1 MRLEIKDVVDS
12 YMQQVPEV
20 SEYCQRCLKT
30 ERWHGNVVLMVVDA
44 AFTSIGLNYFQAV
57 VPKVDKFRQEF
68 VESGRIRTLEDLA
81 AASGDELEKIWRNKR
96 SWQMAKSVASYLAGI
111 KKDKGLNDRQAF
123 IYWAKRAQLD
133 GWEKD
138 PVGEI
143 KGVGINS
150 FQYLRMMGGVDTV
163 MPDKIVK
170 RVIAEILAKANMDM
184 PSTDID
190 FVRLM
195 EKMAPE
201 VGYRAIELC
210 WMTWLIQSEA
220 GMSRMEKYASLLPK
234 I

>member
-1 MRLEIKDVVDS
+1 MRLELKDIVDS
-12 YMQQVPEV
+12 YMRQVPEV

-30 ERWHGNVVLMVVDA
+30 ERWHGNIVLMVVDA
-44 AFTSIGLNYFQAV
+44 AFTSIGLNYFQSV

-68 VESGRIRTLEDLA
+68 VETGRIGTLEDLA
-81 AASGDELEKIWRNKR
+81 VADDGELEKIWRNKR

-123 IYWAKRAQLD
+123 IYWAKHAQLD

-150 FQYLRMMGGVDTV
+150 FQYLRMMGGIDTV

-170 RVIAEILAKANMDM
+170 RVIAEILAKANMEM
-184 PSTDID
+184 PSTDIG

-195 EKMAPE
+195 EDMAPE

>member
-1 MRLEIKDVVDS
+1 MKLKDVIDS

-20 SEYCQRCLKT
+20 REYCQRCLKT
-30 ERWHGNVVLMVVDA
+30 ERWHGNIVLMVVDA

-68 VESGRIRTLEDLA
+68 VEPGRIRTLEGLA
-81 AASGDELEKIWRNKR
+81 AASDDELEKIWRNKR
-96 SWQMAKSVASYLAGI
+96 SWQMAKSVASYLARI
-111 KKDKGLNDRQAF
+111 KKDKGLNDREAF
-123 IYWAKRAQLD
+123 IYWAQHAQLD

-150 FQYLRMMGGVDTV
+150 FQYLRMMGGIDTV

-184 PSTDID
+184 PSTDIG

-195 EKMAPE
+195 ENMAPE

-210 WMTWLIQSEA
+210 WMTWLVQSEA
-220 GMSRMEKYASLLPK
+220 GMSRIEKYASLLPK

>member
-1 MRLEIKDVVDS
+1 LKLKDVVDN

-20 SEYCQRCLKT
+20 REYCRRCLKT
-30 ERWHGNVVLMVVDA
+30 ERWQGNIVLMVVDA

-57 VPKVDKFRQEF
+57 VPKVEKFRQDF
-68 VESGRIRTLEDLA
+68 VESGKIRSLEDLA
-81 AASGDELEKIWRNKR
+81 AADDAELEKIWRNKR
-96 SWQMAKSVASYLAGI
+96 SWQMAKSVASYLGEV
-111 KKDKGLNDRQAF
+111 KRDKGLDDRQAF
-123 IYWAKRAQLD
+123 IYWAKHARLD

-138 PVGEI
+138 PIGKI

-150 FQYLRMMGGVDTV
+150 FQYLRMMGGIDTV

-170 RVIAEILAKANMDM
+170 RVIAEILTKANMEM

-195 EKMAPE
+195 ERMAPE

-210 WMTWLIQSEA
+210 WMTWMIQSEA
-220 GMSRMEKYASLLPK
+220 GMSRMEKYSLLLHK

>member
-1 MRLEIKDVVDS
+1 MSKLKEAVDS
-12 YMQQVPEV
+12 YMRQVPEV
-20 SEYCQRCLKT
+20 REYCQRCLKT
-30 ERWHGNVVLMVVDA
+30 ERWQGNIVLMVVDA

-68 VESGRIRTLEDLA
+68 VEPGRVRTLEDLA
-81 AASGDELEKIWRNKR
+81 AANDDELEKIWRNKR
-96 SWQMAKSVASYLAGI
+96 SWQMAKSVASYLAGV
-111 KKDKGLNDRQAF
+111 KKEKGLDDRQAF
-123 IYWAKRAQLD
+123 IYWAKHARLD

-138 PVGEI
+138 PIGEI

-150 FQYLRMMGGVDTV
+150 FQYLRMMGGIDTV

-170 RVIAEILAKANMDM
+170 RVIAEILAKANMEM

-195 EKMAPE
+195 EHMAPE

-210 WMTWLIQSEA
+210 WMTWMVQSEA
-220 GMSRMEKYASLLPK
+220 GMSRMEKYSSLLHK

>member
-1 MRLEIKDVVDS
+1 MR
-12 YMQQVPEV
+12 QVPEV
-20 SEYCQRCLKT
+20 REYCQRCLKT
-30 ERWHGNVVLMVVDA
+30 ERWQGNIVLMVVDA

-57 VPKVDKFRQEF
+57 VPKVEKFRQDF
-68 VESGRIRTLEDLA
+68 VVSDKIRSLEDLA
-81 AASGDELEKIWRNKR
+81 GADEAELAKIWRNKR
-96 SWQMAKSVASYLAGI
+96 SWQMAKSIASYLGEI
-111 KKDKGLNDRQAF
+111 KRDKGLNDRQAF
-123 IYWAKRAQLD
+123 IYWAKQAQLD

-138 PVGEI
+138 PVGKI

-150 FQYLRMMGGVDTV
+150 FQYLRMMGGIDTV

-170 RVIAEILAKANMDM
+170 RVMAEILSKANMEM

-195 EKMAPE
+195 EHMAPE

-210 WMTWLIQSEA
+210 WMTWMIQSEA
-220 GMSRMEKYASLLPK
+220 GMSRMEKYSSLLHN

>member
-1 MRLEIKDVVDS
+1 LKLKDVVDS
-12 YMQQVPEV
+12 YMRQVPEV
-20 SEYCQRCLKT
+20 REYCQRCLKT
-30 ERWHGNVVLMVVDA
+30 ERWQGNIVLMVVDA

-57 VPKVDKFRQEF
+57 VPKVEKFRQEF
-68 VESGRIRTLEDLA
+68 VVPGMVRMLEELA
-81 AASGDELEKIWRNKR
+81 AASDDELEKIWRNKR
-96 SWQMAKSVASYLAGI
+96 SWQMAKSVASYLAGV
-111 KKDKGLNDRQAF
+111 KKEKRLDDRQAF
-123 IYWAKRAQLD
+123 IYWAKHAQLD

-138 PVGEI
+138 PIGKI

-170 RVIAEILAKANMDM
+170 RVIAEILAKANMKM

-190 FVRLM
+190 FVRLV
-195 EKMAPE
+195 ESIAPD

-210 WMTWLIQSEA
+210 WMTWMVQSEA
-220 GMSRMEKYASLLPK
+220 GMSRMEKYSSLLYK

>member
-1 MRLEIKDVVDS
+1 MSKLKEAVDS

-20 SEYCQRCLKT
+20 REYCQRCLKT
-30 ERWHGNVVLMVVDA
+30 ERWQGNIVLMVVDA

-68 VESGRIRTLEDLA
+68 VEPGRVRTLEDLA
-81 AASGDELEKIWRNKR
+81 AANDDELEKIWRNKR
-96 SWQMAKSVASYLAGI
+96 SWQMAKSVASYLAGV
-111 KKDKGLNDRQAF
+111 KKEKGLDDRQAF
-123 IYWAKRAQLD
+123 IYWAKHARLD

-138 PVGEI
+138 PIGEI

-150 FQYLRMMGGVDTV
+150 FQYLRMMGGIDTV

-170 RVIAEILAKANMDM
+170 RVIAEILAKANMEM

-195 EKMAPE
+195 EHMASE

-210 WMTWLIQSEA
+210 WMTWMVQSEA
-220 GMSRMEKYASLLPK
+220 GMSRMEKYSSLLHK

>member
-1 MRLEIKDVVDS
+1 MR
-12 YMQQVPEV
+12 QVPEV
-20 SEYCQRCLKT
+20 REYCQRCLKT
-30 ERWHGNVVLMVVDA
+30 ERWQGNIVLMVVDA

-57 VPKVDKFRQEF
+57 VPKVEKFRQEF
-68 VESGRIRTLEDLA
+68 VEPGMVGTLEDLA
-81 AASGDELEKIWRNKR
+81 AADDDELEKIWRNKR
-96 SWQMAKSVASYLAGI
+96 SWQMAKSVASYLAGV
-111 KKDKGLNDRQAF
+111 KKEKGLDDRRAF
-123 IYWAKRAQLD
+123 IYWAKHARLD

-138 PVGEI
+138 PIGKI

-170 RVIAEILAKANMDM
+170 RVIAEILAKANMEM

-195 EKMAPE
+195 EHMAPE

-210 WMTWLIQSEA
+210 WMTWMIQSEA
-220 GMSRMEKYASLLPK
+220 GMSRMEKYSSLLHK

>member
-1 MRLEIKDVVDS
+1 MR
-12 YMQQVPEV
+12 QVPEV
-20 SEYCQRCLKT
+20 REYCQRCLKT
-30 ERWHGNVVLMVVDA
+30 ERWQGNIVLMVVDA

-57 VPKVDKFRQEF
+57 VPKVEKFRQEF
-68 VESGRIRTLEDLA
+68 VEPGRIRTLEDLA
-81 AASGDELEKIWRNKR
+81 VANDDELEKIWRNKR
-96 SWQMAKSVASYLAGI
+96 SWQMAKSVASYLGGI
-111 KKDKGLNDRQAF
+111 KRDKGLNDRQAF
-123 IYWAKRAQLD
+123 IYWAKHAQLD

-138 PVGEI
+138 PIGEI

-150 FQYLRMMGGVDTV
+150 FQYLRMMGGIDTV

-170 RVIAEILAKANMDM
+170 RVIAEILAKANMEM

-195 EKMAPE
+195 EHIAPE

-220 GMSRMEKYASLLPK
+220 GMSRMEKYSSLLHK

>member
-1 MRLEIKDVVDS
+1 MSKLKEAVDS
-12 YMQQVPEV
+12 YMRQVPEV
-20 SEYCQRCLKT
+20 REYCQRCLKT
-30 ERWHGNVVLMVVDA
+30 ERWQGNIVLMVVDA

-68 VESGRIRTLEDLA
+68 VEPGRVRTLEDLA
-81 AASGDELEKIWRNKR
+81 AANDDELEKIWRNKR
-96 SWQMAKSVASYLAGI
+96 SWQMAKSVASYLAGV
-111 KKDKGLNDRQAF
+111 KKEKGLDDRQAF
-123 IYWAKRAQLD
+123 IYWAKHARLD

-138 PVGEI
+138 PIGEI

-150 FQYLRMMGGVDTV
+150 FQYLRMMGGIDTV

-170 RVIAEILAKANMDM
+170 RVIAEILAKANMEM

-195 EKMAPE
+195 EHMASE

-210 WMTWLIQSEA
+210 WMTWMVQSEA
-220 GMSRMEKYASLLPK
+220 GMSRMEKYSSLLHK

>member
-1 MRLEIKDVVDS
+1 MKLKDVVDS

-20 SEYCQRCLKT
+20 RDYIQRCLRT
-30 ERWHGNVVLMVVDA
+30 ERWDGNVVLMVVDA
-44 AFTSIGLNYFQAV
+44 AFTSIGLNYFQSV

-68 VESGRIRTLEDLA
+68 VEPGRIHTLEDLA
-81 AASGDELEKIWRNKR
+81 TAKDYELEKIWRNKR
-96 SWQMAKSVASYLAGI
+96 SWQMAKSVASYLARI
-111 KKDKGLNDRQAF
+111 KNDKGLNDRQAF
-123 IYWAKRAQLD
+123 ICWAEHAQLD
-133 GWEKD
+133 DWERD

-150 FQYLRMMGGVDTV
+150 FQYLRMMGGIDTV

-170 RVIAEILAKANMDM
+170 RVIAEILAKANIEM

-195 EKMAPE
+195 ENIAPE

-210 WMTWLIQSEA
+210 WMTWLVQSEA
-220 GMSRMEKYASLLPK
+220 GMSRMEKYASLLPR